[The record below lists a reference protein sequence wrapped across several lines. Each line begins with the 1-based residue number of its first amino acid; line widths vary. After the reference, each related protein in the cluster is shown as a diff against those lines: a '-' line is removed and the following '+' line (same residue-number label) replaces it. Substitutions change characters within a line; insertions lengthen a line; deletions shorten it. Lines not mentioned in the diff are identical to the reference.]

1 MKLLRKYIREI
12 LSENKLRVFDFDD
25 TLAVTDSMIILTK
38 GSGEQIRQTPGEWAV
53 YKPEPGDK
61 FDYSEF
67 GGELM
72 NPREIKDYMNWLTKL
87 IKAGEKIKT
96 AIKERASKEDIAKS
110 DWTSCCKGPI
120 LKKDLE
126 ENLWVCPECNRHH
139 KVKPHQ
145 RFELL
150 FGKGN
155 YETFKTPIPKDDPL
169 NWTDSKPYKERLK
182 SARKKTG
189 LDCSMVVASGSINNI
204 KITAIASDFDFMG
217 ASIGAAE
224 GEAFLYAAQH
234 AIENKQPLLVVTQG
248 GGMKMQESLISLS
261 QMTRTTLAINEVKAA
276 GLPYIVLLS
285 DPTAGGITAS
295 YAMLG
300 SIILAEPG
308 ALVAFAGARVIQGT
322 VKQELPEGFQRSEYV
337 QKTGFVDLIVNRKD
351 TASTIGTL
359 LSILLKKN
367 SAISSE
373 ENETSEDTQ
382 QLSKVAS

>member
-1 MKLLRKYIREI
+1 
-12 LSENKLRVFDFDD
+12 
-25 TLAVTDSMIILTK
+25 
-38 GSGEQIRQTPGEWAV
+38 
-53 YKPEPGDK
+53 
-61 FDYSEF
+61 
-67 GGELM
+67 
-72 NPREIKDYMNWLTKL
+72 MNWITKI

-96 AIKERASKEDIAKS
+96 AFHKRASKEDIANS

-126 ENLWVCPECNRHH
+126 KNLWVCSDCNKHH
-139 KVKPHQ
+139 RIKPKQ
-145 RFELL
+145 RFDIL
-150 FGKGN
+150 FGEDN
-155 YETFKTPIPKDDPL
+155 YEIFKTPIPKDDPL

-234 AIENKQPLLVVTQG
+234 AIENRQPLLAVTSG

-261 QMTRTTLAINEVKAA
+261 QMTRSTLAINEVKAA
-276 GLPYIVLLS
+276 GLPYIVLLT
-285 DPTAGGITAS
+285 DPTAGGISAS

-300 SIILAEPG
+300 DIHIAEPG
-308 ALVAFAGARVIQGT
+308 ALIAFAGARVIQGT
-322 VKQELPEGFQRSEYV
+322 VKEELPEGFQKSEYV
-337 QKTGFVDLIVNRKD
+337 EKTGFVDLIVERKD
-351 TASTIGTL
+351 LTEKLGTL

-367 SAISSE
+367 SVINSE
-373 ENETSEDTQ
+373 ENETSENSQSLT
-382 QLSKVAS
+382 KAAS